1 MRDDIHV
8 IDPNWEHG
16 LALLQEHIRRAPT
29 ITFEIVSSVI
39 ARGCLRFHVQNPAAK
54 ARAARL
60 IESSAFADAALTL
73 LELEMPQ
80 WTIRRLVYD
89 EGRWLLTLET
99 GRRSLR
105 AGQHGRSRP
114 PGSVIR
120 NIERACG
127 RAPVQC
133 LILECGRP
141 LNSVPQVQL
150 VHGQSV
156 CCDNFS

>member
-89 EGRWLLTLET
+89 EGRWHCSLSKQAGVPCELDSMVEADHPVLSFAILSALVDA
-99 GRRSLR
+99 RRFNVLY
-105 AGQHGRSRP
+105 
-114 PGSVIR
+114 
-120 NIERACG
+120 
-127 RAPVQC
+127 
-133 LILECGRP
+133 
-141 LNSVPQVQL
+141 
-150 VHGQSV
+150 
-156 CCDNFS
+156 